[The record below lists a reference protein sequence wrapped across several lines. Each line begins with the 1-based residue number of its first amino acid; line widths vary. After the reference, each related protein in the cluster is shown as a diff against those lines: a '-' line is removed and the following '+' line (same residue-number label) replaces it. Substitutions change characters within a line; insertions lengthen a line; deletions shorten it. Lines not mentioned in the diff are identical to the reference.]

1 MKRAVPEAAV
11 AVLDRLTAIS
21 AELSSAFRPNTV
33 VDVMSRAFEES
44 LQPSRFSVVLLDL
57 ESNHLTV
64 VHDQSPTPTRTDDP
78 LLQLALRKGP
88 LVLPRNVAAEAAK
101 AGSPGVDDAPAS
113 WIGAPL
119 LAVGRAIGAVSLGS
133 DHPQAFGESELAFVR
148 VVCAKAA
155 IALANAR
162 LVELLSVG
170 KREWELTADSISQ
183 AICIVDGQGIVR
195 RANRV
200 FADLIQVPVTALPGR
215 AWLSLVPPAWA
226 DVVARVLEA
235 PGAAAVEIRSGEHVF
250 AVSATRMAGAD
261 IGTAVLLF
269 EDTTDRHRLQD
280 QLIQSEKMSA
290 MGQLIAGVAH
300 DLNNPLASVVGFSD
314 FLAEAG
320 EIPAALVEP
329 LQVIRQ
335 EAERAA
341 TIVRNLLSFARKQE
355 GERQTQSIRPLLEST
370 LALLRNQLMALKVE
384 ATLEIEPG
392 IPAIAVN
399 ANQIKQVFVN
409 LIVNAAQ
416 AIAATKRP
424 GVGHIWITA
433 RRWLDGASVSIADD
447 GPGIAEELA
456 QRVFEP
462 FFTTK
467 PEGQGTG
474 LGLSI
479 SHGIVK
485 EHGGRITLDSALHQG
500 ATFTVELP
508 GSGAVRTGDGQAAP
522 SVVGDQLRVLVVD
535 DEPHILHY
543 MRVTL
548 EAWGHSVEVASDGG
562 DAVERARAQP
572 FDVIVCDLRMPRL
585 GGREMYEKL
594 AEEHPRIA
602 ERVIFATGDTVRGD
616 TLHFLES
623 LGRPFLHKPFTLAEL
638 RTVLGGVH
646 RAG

>member
-1 MKRAVPEAAV
+1 MKRGVPEAAV
-11 AVLDRLTAIS
+11 SILDRLTAIS
-21 AELSSAFRPNTV
+21 SELSSAFRPSTV
-33 VDVMSRAFEES
+33 VDVMARAFDEP
-44 LQPSRFSVVLLDL
+44 LHPSRLAVVLLDL
-57 ESNHLTV
+57 ESNHLTI
-64 VHDQSPTPTRTDDP
+64 VHDQSPTPTKTDDP

-88 LVLPRNVAAEAAK
+88 LVIPKSVGAEAAR
-101 AGSPGVDDAPAS
+101 AGSPGVTEPPAS

-119 LAVGRAIGAVSLGS
+119 LAVGRAIGAVSIGA
-133 DHPQAFGESELAFVR
+133 DKPMAFGEAELAYVK

-226 DVVARVLEA
+226 DVVARVLET
-235 PGAAAVEIRSGEHVF
+235 PGAAAIEIRSGDRVF
-250 AVSATRMAGAD
+250 AVSTTRMAGAD

-269 EDTTDRHRLQD
+269 EDTTDRHHLQD

-320 EIPAALVEP
+320 EIPPALAEP

-341 TIVRNLLSFARKQE
+341 TIVHNLLSFARKQE
-355 GERQTQSIRPLLEST
+355 GERQSQSIRPLLEST

-384 ATLEIEPG
+384 ASLEIEPG
-392 IPAIAVN
+392 IPAIGVN

-416 AIAATKRP
+416 AVASTKRP

-433 RRWLDGASVSIADD
+433 RRWLDGCSVSIADD
-447 GPGIAEELA
+447 GPGIAEDLT

-479 SHGIVK
+479 SQGIVK
-485 EHGGRITLDSALHQG
+485 EHGGRITLDSAPNQG

-508 GSGAVRTGDGQAAP
+508 GSGLARASGAEPVPGAIGE
-522 SVVGDQLRVLVVD
+522 QLRVLVVD

-543 MRVTL
+543 MRATL
-548 EAWGHSVEVASDGG
+548 EAWGHSVEVASDGS
-562 DAVERARAQP
+562 DAVDRAVAQP

-594 AEEHPRIA
+594 AEQHPA
-602 ERVIFATGDTVRGD
+602 VADRVIFATGDTVRGD
-616 TLHFLES
+616 TLSFLES

-638 RTVLGGVH
+638 RTVLGGV
-646 RAG
+646 RRVG

>member
-1 MKRAVPEAAV
+1 MKRGVPEAAV
-11 AVLDRLTAIS
+11 SILDRLTAIS
-21 AELSSAFRPNTV
+21 SELSSAFRPSTV
-33 VDVMSRAFEES
+33 VDVMARAFDEP
-44 LQPSRFSVVLLDL
+44 LHPSRLSVVLLDL
-57 ESNHLTV
+57 ESNHLTI

-88 LVLPRNVAAEAAK
+88 LVIPKGVAGEAAK
-101 AGSPGVDDAPAS
+101 AGSPGIVEPPAS

-119 LAVGRAIGAVSLGS
+119 LAVGRAIGAVSIGS
-133 DHPQAFGESELAFVR
+133 DKPQAFGEPELAYVK

-226 DVVARVLEA
+226 DVVSRVLEH
-235 PGAAAVEIRSGEHVF
+235 PGAAAIEIRTGDRVF
-250 AVSATRMAGAD
+250 AVGATRMAGAD

-269 EDTTDRHRLQD
+269 DDTTDRHHLQD

-320 EIPAALVEP
+320 EIPPALAEP

-355 GERQTQSIRPLLEST
+355 GERQSQSIRPLLEST

-384 ATLEIEPG
+384 AALEIEPG
-392 IPAIAVN
+392 IPPIGVN

-416 AIAATKRP
+416 AIASTKRP
-424 GVGHIWITA
+424 GGGHIWITA
-433 RRWLDGASVSIADD
+433 RRWLDGCSVSIADD
-447 GPGIAEELA
+447 GPGIPEDLT

-479 SHGIVK
+479 SQGIVK
-485 EHGGRITLDSALHQG
+485 EHGGRITLDSAPNQG

-508 GSGAVRTGDGQAAP
+508 GSGLARTSGVQHM
-522 SVVGDQLRVLVVD
+522 VGAIDEPLRVLVVD

-543 MRVTL
+543 MRATL
-548 EAWGHSVEVASDGG
+548 EAWGHSVEVASDGS
-562 DAVERARAQP
+562 DAVDRAIAAP

-585 GGREMYEKL
+585 GGREMYEEL
-594 AEEHPRIA
+594 AEQHPEVA
-602 ERVIFATGDTVRGD
+602 DRVIFATGDTVRGD
-616 TLHFLES
+616 TLAFLES

-638 RTVLGGVH
+638 RTVLGGVR

>member
-1 MKRAVPEAAV
+1 MKRGVPEAAV
-11 AVLDRLTAIS
+11 SILDRLTAIS
-21 AELSSAFRPNTV
+21 SELSSAFRPSTV
-33 VDVMSRAFEES
+33 VDVMARAFDEP
-44 LQPSRFSVVLLDL
+44 LHPSRLSVVLLDL
-57 ESNHLTV
+57 ESNHLTI

-88 LVLPRNVAAEAAK
+88 LVISKGVAAEAAR
-101 AGSPGVDDAPAS
+101 AGSPGVLEPPAS

-119 LAVGRAIGAVSLGS
+119 LAVGRAIGAVSIGA
-133 DHPQAFGESELAFVR
+133 DKPMAFGEAELAYVK

-226 DVVARVLEA
+226 DVVARVLET
-235 PGAAAVEIRSGEHVF
+235 PGAAAIEIRSGDRVF
-250 AVSATRMAGAD
+250 AVSTTRMAGAD

-269 EDTTDRHRLQD
+269 EDTTDRHHLQD

-355 GERQTQSIRPLLEST
+355 GERQSQSIRPLLEST

-384 ATLEIEPG
+384 ASLEIEPG
-392 IPAIAVN
+392 IPAIGVN
-399 ANQIKQVFVN
+399 ANQI
-409 LIVNAAQ
+409 
-416 AIAATKRP
+416 
-424 GVGHIWITA
+424 
-433 RRWLDGASVSIADD
+433 
-447 GPGIAEELA
+447 
-456 QRVFEP
+456 
-462 FFTTK
+462 
-467 PEGQGTG
+467 
-474 LGLSI
+474 
-479 SHGIVK
+479 
-485 EHGGRITLDSALHQG
+485 
-500 ATFTVELP
+500 
-508 GSGAVRTGDGQAAP
+508 
-522 SVVGDQLRVLVVD
+522 
-535 DEPHILHY
+535 
-543 MRVTL
+543 
-548 EAWGHSVEVASDGG
+548 
-562 DAVERARAQP
+562 
-572 FDVIVCDLRMPRL
+572 
-585 GGREMYEKL
+585 
-594 AEEHPRIA
+594 
-602 ERVIFATGDTVRGD
+602 
-616 TLHFLES
+616 
-623 LGRPFLHKPFTLAEL
+623 
-638 RTVLGGVH
+638 
-646 RAG
+646 

>member
-1 MKRAVPEAAV
+1 MKRGVPEAAV
-11 AVLDRLTAIS
+11 SILDRLTAIS
-21 AELSSAFRPNTV
+21 SELSSAFRPSTV
-33 VDVMSRAFEES
+33 VDVMARAFDEP
-44 LQPSRFSVVLLDL
+44 LHPSRLAVVLLDL
-57 ESNHLTV
+57 ESNHLTI
-64 VHDQSPTPTRTDDP
+64 VHDQSPTPTKTDDP

-88 LVLPRNVAAEAAK
+88 LVIPKSVGAEAAR
-101 AGSPGVDDAPAS
+101 AGSPGVTEPPAS

-119 LAVGRAIGAVSLGS
+119 LAVGRAIGAVSIGA
-133 DHPQAFGESELAFVR
+133 DKPMAFGEAELAYVK

-226 DVVARVLEA
+226 DVVARVLET
-235 PGAAAVEIRSGEHVF
+235 PGAAAIEIRSGDRVF
-250 AVSATRMAGAD
+250 AVSTTRMAGAD

-269 EDTTDRHRLQD
+269 EDTTDRHHLQD

-320 EIPAALVEP
+320 EIPPALAEP

-341 TIVRNLLSFARKQE
+341 TIVHNLLSFARKQE
-355 GERQTQSIRPLLEST
+355 GERQSQSIRPLLEST

-384 ATLEIEPG
+384 ASLEIEPG
-392 IPAIAVN
+392 IPAIGVN

-416 AIAATKRP
+416 AVASTKRP

-433 RRWLDGASVSIADD
+433 RRWLDGCSVSIADD
-447 GPGIAEELA
+447 GPGIAEDLT

-479 SHGIVK
+479 SQGIVK
-485 EHGGRITLDSALHQG
+485 EHGGRITLDSAPNQG

-508 GSGAVRTGDGQAAP
+508 GSGLARASGAEPVPGAIGE
-522 SVVGDQLRVLVVD
+522 QLRVLVVD

-543 MRVTL
+543 MRATL
-548 EAWGHSVEVASDGG
+548 EAWGHSVEVASDGS
-562 DAVERARAQP
+562 DAVDRAIAQP

-594 AEEHPRIA
+594 AEQHPA
-602 ERVIFATGDTVRGD
+602 VADRVIFATGDTVRGD
-616 TLHFLES
+616 TLSFLES

-638 RTVLGGVH
+638 RTVLGGV
-646 RAG
+646 RRVG